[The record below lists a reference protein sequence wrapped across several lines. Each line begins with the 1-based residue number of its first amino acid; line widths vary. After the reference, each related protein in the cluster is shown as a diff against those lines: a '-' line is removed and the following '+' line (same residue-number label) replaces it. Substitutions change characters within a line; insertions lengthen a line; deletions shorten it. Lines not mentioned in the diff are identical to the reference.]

1 MPLTARERATLR
13 RLAHPLRPSVQVGRQ
28 GLTEAVLRQVDEAL
42 LAHELIKVQLAGDR
56 DERAERAAALAET
69 AGADPVGLVG
79 RIAILYRAHPDPE
92 RRRLLDPHAPRRQV

>member
-13 RLAHPLRPSVQVGRQ
+13 RRAHPLRPSVQVGRQ

-56 DERAERAAALAET
+56 DERADLAAALAET
-69 AGADPVGLVG
+69 VGAEPVGLVG
-79 RIAILYRAHPDPE
+79 RIAILYRPHPDPE
-92 RRRLLDPHAPRRQV
+92 RRRLDPHGPRRQV